1 MRILHTSDWHLGRN
15 LEQIS
20 RIGEQREFID
30 HLCRTVEEQNIE
42 LVLVAGDI
50 YDTCNPSAAAE
61 ELFYEAIDRL
71 GGDGSR
77 AVVVIAGNHDSPER
91 LCAASPLARRKGII
105 LLGYP
110 GSDAGADSKE
120 DHAVDHSEDHSNDH
134 AEILEEYHAEDHS
147 EDHSNDHAEDHAEY
161 HAEVRAADHLED
173 RISDHTESFSTASIP
188 PAVHITDSG
197 PGWLELSIPGC
208 EHHAVVITMPYP
220 SEARLEELL
229 TRDADEAALQQ
240 AYSERVGG
248 IFRRLE
254 DKFREDTVNLV
265 VAHLFLLGGSTSDS
279 ERTLQVGGAMT
290 VDPSV
295 MPAKAHYAALGHLH
309 RPQEIRNAPCPV
321 FYAGSP
327 LAYSFSEADYTKAV
341 YIIDA
346 KPGEKAAVTP
356 CYLDCGRPL
365 RKWLAD
371 RGMGQA
377 LEWCREGRDANAWID
392 LEIVTDRIFTSE
404 EQKTL
409 RSLNPGIINIRPRIK
424 SEDADILEF
433 QSREGRKIDEL
444 FGDYYRYRMGTDI
457 PDELMS
463 AFLEVVN
470 GDSEESD
477 ETVQECA
484 AAGENGEE
492 AIRRDAEKECA
503 ASGEGASADED
514 GDENTDNGNTGS
526 NVPQKSTD
534 AEESGNKGVIGA

>member
-1 MRILHTSDWHLGRN
+1 MYHDKSMVQYNIYLVNPEGVEMRILHTSDWHLGRN

-30 HLCRTVEEQNIE
+30 YLCGTVEEQNIE

-50 YDTCNPSAAAE
+50 YDTYNPPAAAE

-71 GGDGSR
+71 GGDGRR
-77 AVVVIAGNHDSPER
+77 AVVVIAGNHDNPER
-91 LCAASPLARRKGII
+91 LCAASPLAHRKGII

-110 GSDAGADSKE
+110 GSDAGADYNE
-120 DHAVDHSEDHSNDH
+120 DHTDDN
-134 AEILEEYHAEDHS
+134 
-147 EDHSNDHAEDHAEY
+147 
-161 HAEVRAADHLED
+161 AADHTGAHTYGHTD
-173 RISDHTESFSTASIP
+173 GHSDAHTESHNAGP
-188 PAVHITDSG
+188 RLPAVHITKSG
-197 PGWLELSIPGC
+197 PGWLELDIPGC

-229 TRDADEAALQQ
+229 TREADEAALQQ

-248 IFRRLE
+248 IFKKLE

-265 VAHLFLLGGSTSDS
+265 VAHLFLLGGSASDS

-327 LAYSFSEADYTKAV
+327 LAYSFSETDYAKAV

-346 KPGEKAAVTP
+346 KPGEKAVVTS
-356 CYLDCGRPL
+356 CYLDCGKPL

-371 RGMGQA
+371 KGMGQA
-377 LEWCREGRDANAWID
+377 LQWCAEGRDANAWID

-424 SEDADILEF
+424 AEDAEITEF

-444 FGDYYRYRMGTDI
+444 FGDYYKYRMGTNI
-457 PDELMS
+457 PDDLMR
-463 AFLEVVN
+463 AFLEIIN
-470 GDSEESD
+470 GDDAESD
-477 ETVQECA
+477 DAIQECA
-484 AAGENGEE
+484 VSGENGEE
-492 AIRRDAEKECA
+492 ADNRDAEKECA
-503 ASGEGASADED
+503 A
-514 GDENTDNGNTGS
+514 
-526 NVPQKSTD
+526 
-534 AEESGNKGVIGA
+534 AEESAATDESEDGGVTGA

>member
-15 LEQIS
+15 LEQLS
-20 RIGEQREFID
+20 RIDEQREFIEF
-30 HLCRTVEEQNIE
+30 LCRTVEERNIDI
-42 LVLVAGDI
+42 VLVAGDI
-50 YDTCNPSAAAE
+50 YDTYNPSAAAE

-71 GGDGSR
+71 GGDGRR
-77 AVVVIAGNHDSPER
+77 AVVVIAGNHDNPER

-110 GSDAGADSKE
+110 ASDAGEYLRAEADACTGEKQP
-120 DHAVDHSEDHSNDH
+120 
-134 AEILEEYHAEDHS
+134 
-147 EDHSNDHAEDHAEY
+147 
-161 HAEVRAADHLED
+161 
-173 RISDHTESFSTASIP
+173 TAK
-188 PAVHITDSG
+188 VENSG

-208 EHHAVVITMPYP
+208 KHHAVIIAMPYP

-229 TRDADEAALQQ
+229 TAEADEAALQQ
-240 AYSERVGG
+240 AYSDRVGS

-254 DKFREDTVNLV
+254 DKFREDTINLV
-265 VAHLFLLGGSTSDS
+265 VAHLFLLGGSASDS

-295 MPAKAHYAALGHLH
+295 LPRKAHYAALGHLH

-327 LAYSFSEADYTKAV
+327 LAYSFSEADYAKAI

-346 KPGEKAAVTP
+346 KPGEKAVVTP
-356 CYLDCGRPL
+356 CCLDCGRPL
-365 RKWLAD
+365 RRWFAD
-371 RGMGQA
+371 KGMGQA

-404 EQKTL
+404 EQKEL

-424 SEDADILEF
+424 SEDAGITEF

-444 FGDYYRYRMGTDI
+444 FKDFYKYRMGAEI

-463 AFLEVVN
+463 AFLEVIN
-470 GDSEESD
+470 DDREESD
-477 ETVQECA
+477 EAIQEYTASDEERGGDEKAALSKDAAQECA
-484 AAGENGEE
+484 AAAETCIEE
-492 AIRRDAEKECA
+492 EV
-503 ASGEGASADED
+503 G
-514 GDENTDNGNTGS
+514 
-526 NVPQKSTD
+526 Q
-534 AEESGNKGVIGA
+534 